1 MKTNIVTAQPRQK
14 IRLSD
19 IDADEAAG
27 MSKEEALQQIG
38 QLRER
43 VSELQQTLYANTAKA
58 Y

>member
-19 IDADEAAG
+19 IDADETAG

-38 QLRER
+38 QL
-43 VSELQQTLYANTAKA
+43 
-58 Y
+58 